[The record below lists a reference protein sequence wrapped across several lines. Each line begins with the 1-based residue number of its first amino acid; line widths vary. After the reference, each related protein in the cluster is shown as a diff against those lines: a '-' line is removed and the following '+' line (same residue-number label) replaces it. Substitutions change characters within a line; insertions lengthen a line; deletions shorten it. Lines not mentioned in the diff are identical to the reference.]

1 MIDLVVELCFFLR
14 SRWRVWL
21 RPIII
26 FLLVIG
32 GLLMLSN
39 GFLATVS
46 PGPTDDTL
54 TPFSRNDYRHDDA
67 FFNR

>member
-1 MIDLVVELCFFLR
+1 MLDLVVELCFFLR

-21 RPIII
+21 RPLII

-32 GLLMLSN
+32 GLLVLSN

>member
-1 MIDLVVELCFFLR
+1 MMDLVAEFWFFLR

-32 GLLMLSN
+32 GLLVLSN
-39 GFLATVS
+39 GFLAANS
-46 PGPTDDTL
+46 QDPTDDTL
-54 TPFSRNDYRHDDA
+54 KPFSRNDYRHDAA

>member
-26 FLLVIG
+26 LLLVIG
-32 GLLMLSN
+32 GLLVLSN
-39 GFLATVS
+39 GFLAAVS

>member
-14 SRWRVWL
+14 SHWRVWL

-26 FLLVIG
+26 LLLVIG
-32 GLLMLSN
+32 GLLVLSN